1 MHLYS
6 MYLPHTVVNERLV
19 VVKLHPV
26 KCHRSSWCA
35 TGSVD
40 GMGTVD
46 FREPLR
52 DILYLNIHT
61 YTQDVFRS
69 GLHLLILDLGSL
81 SRLDQR

>member
-1 MHLYS
+1 
-6 MYLPHTVVNERLV
+6 
-19 VVKLHPV
+19 
-26 KCHRSSWCA
+26 
-35 TGSVD
+35 
-40 GMGTVD
+40 MGTVD